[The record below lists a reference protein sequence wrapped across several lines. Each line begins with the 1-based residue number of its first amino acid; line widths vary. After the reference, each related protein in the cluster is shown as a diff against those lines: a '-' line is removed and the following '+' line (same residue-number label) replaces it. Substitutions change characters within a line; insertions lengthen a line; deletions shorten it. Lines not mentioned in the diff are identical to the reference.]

1 MTDKEKIKKLLRV
14 SKDEETSKK
23 IKEFLRTL
31 GTLKNEEILDCLEI
45 ISKVKKNSHISKG
58 EEISKLSKKTI
69 KRILHTLKNEEI
81 SKKMLK
87 SLFSQLL
94 PDKQH
99 LIDEQPLDYQ
109 KRLRQGT
116 IEALELSL
124 KGDLELD
131 ILNFFLLNVTLNTEN
146 FERTKGYTANDIDKV
161 VEKIKFINDNL
172 GLYNDFFL
180 LTFKDIIRY
189 TEQALKEADLRM
201 AKKTT
206 TLNFF

>member
-1 MTDKEKIKKLLRV
+1 MGKIPIEKIKELLRI

-23 IKEFLRTL
+23 IKKFLRTL

-45 ISKVKKNSHISKG
+45 MSHISKG

-69 KRILHTLKNEEI
+69 KKILHTLKNEET
-81 SKKMLK
+81 SKKILK

-124 KGDLELD
+124 KGNLELD
-131 ILNFFLLNVTLNTEN
+131 ILNFFLLDTDATLNTEN
-146 FERTKGYTANDIDKV
+146 FERTKRYTANDIDKV
-161 VEKIKFINDNL
+161 VEKIKLINDKL

-201 AKKTT
+201 AKKQQQ
-206 TLNFF
+206 L